1 MEQTKQEL
9 INKIMAVENAAFIE
23 LMNNLFNSFAKRWGI
38 VYNGKS
44 KNKL

>member
-9 INKIMAVENAAFIE
+9 INKIMTVENVAFIE

-38 VYNGKS
+38 
-44 KNKL
+44 